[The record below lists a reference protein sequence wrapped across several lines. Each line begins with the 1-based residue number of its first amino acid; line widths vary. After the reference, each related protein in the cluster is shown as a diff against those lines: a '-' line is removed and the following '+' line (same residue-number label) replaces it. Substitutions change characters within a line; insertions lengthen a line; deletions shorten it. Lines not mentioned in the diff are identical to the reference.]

1 MNRRQRAKTV
11 TGLEPGQD
19 TAPASGTSSA
29 SPQLDGPDGPRGPE
43 PLYGVALLK
52 MAFELKRRRDGTPD
66 EILRHVIA
74 RMRLPEAEFR
84 RWLSQQGELGKVFSG
99 EP

>member
-11 TGLEPGQD
+11 TELEPTQD
-19 TAPASGTSSA
+19 PAPAPAPTTDSQPA
-29 SPQLDGPDGPRGPE
+29 EPIEPD

-52 MAFELKRRRDGTPD
+52 MAFELKRRQDGTPD
-66 EILRHVIA
+66 EILRGVLA
-74 RMRLPEAEFR
+74 RMRLPEDEFR
-84 RWLSQQGELGKVFSG
+84 LWLSQQGELAKVFNH